1 MEWLPCSDTIY
12 SQSWRQQRTGISSQ
26 CVLPFSFT
34 AAELTRTKDGV
45 QLVSTIVRKDTAQL
59 LSWVDPTD
67 GKSGLDK
74 VLGVVS
80 KLVEEDEEESGGLGI
95 GDLLVSLY
103 RRAGDAMNN
112 NTALLQSLVRR
123 LKFAKT
129 ATFAQVSID

>member
-1 MEWLPCSDTIY
+1 M
-12 SQSWRQQRTGISSQ
+12 
-26 CVLPFSFT
+26 
-34 AAELTRTKDGV
+34 KDGV
-45 QLVSTIVRKDTAQL
+45 QLVSTILRKDTAQL
-59 LSWVDPTD
+59 LNWVDPAD
-67 GKSGLDK
+67 GKTGLDK

-103 RRAGDAMNN
+103 RRAGDAINS

-129 ATFAQVSID
+129 ATFAQVGANQCPFLHPY

>member
-1 MEWLPCSDTIY
+1 MLPLGS
-12 SQSWRQQRTGISSQ
+12 TG
-26 CVLPFSFT
+26 
-34 AAELTRTKDGV
+34 AELTHTKDGV

-59 LSWVDPTD
+59 LSWVDPAD

-80 KLVEEDEEESGGLGI
+80 KLVEQDEEESGGLGI

-103 RRAGDAMNN
+103 RRAGDAINN

-129 ATFAQVSID
+129 ATFAQVGVNRYSFIHPY